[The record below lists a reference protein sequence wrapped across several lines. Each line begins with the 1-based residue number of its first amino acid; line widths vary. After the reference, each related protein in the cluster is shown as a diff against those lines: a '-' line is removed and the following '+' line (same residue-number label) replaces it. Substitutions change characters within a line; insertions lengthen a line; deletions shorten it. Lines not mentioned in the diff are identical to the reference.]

1 MDLVRIID
9 AQLSFGT
16 IPILDKAEFKIS
28 SGERVCIVGR
38 NGTGKST
45 LMQVIEG
52 TIPLDGGEINRVG
65 GVKIA
70 RLEQD
75 PPKNISS
82 TVFDFIAEG
91 LPEVAQLLKD
101 YHHISHDVAEDPSD
115 ANLNKLD
122 KLLSRLDSSNGW
134 QFETRINHVMSR
146 LNLDGDT
153 NLDSL
158 SGGWLRKV
166 ALARALVKEP
176 DLLLLD
182 EPTNH
187 LDVKA
192 IEWLEGFLKDF
203 NGAVLFISHDR
214 AFIHRLATRIV
225 DLDRGRIL
233 NFPGDYAAYIVG
245 KEEALQV
252 EVQQNA
258 LFDKRL
264 AEEETWIRQGV
275 KARRTRSESRVREL
289 NAMRTERKGR
299 LAKLG
304 TADISVSTANRSGKL
319 VFEGKNIAF
328 GFGDTPLVKNFSTL
342 VMRGDRIGLIGPNG
356 AGKTTLVKLLL
367 GDLEVDSGSVKQ
379 GVNLEIAYFD
389 QYRMQLDENLT
400 VQENVAD
407 GKQELTIDGNTRHVL
422 GYLQDFLFSP
432 KRARTPVKAL
442 SGGEKNR
449 LLLAKLFSKPSNLLI
464 LDEPT
469 NDLDI
474 ETLELLEDIVANYK
488 GTVLTVSHDREFI
501 NNTVTSIYAFE
512 GNGHVEEVFG
522 DFSEYKRYT
531 EAREAQRALL
541 SKNQSSKDQTNK
553 GQSKK
558 DTVAND
564 KAPKPKKA
572 DSSPSVAQ
580 TKKLS
585 YKQQRELEELPGILE
600 KLEQQV
606 ETLQVQVN
614 SPEFFK
620 ATQQQTQ
627 EILNQLSEAESN
639 LDTAF
644 SRWEELEDLQ

>member
-1 MDLVRIID
+1 
-9 AQLSFGT
+9 
-16 IPILDKAEFKIS
+16 
-28 SGERVCIVGR
+28 
-38 NGTGKST
+38 
-45 LMQVIEG
+45 
-52 TIPLDGGEINRVG
+52 
-65 GVKIA
+65 
-70 RLEQD
+70 
-75 PPKNISS
+75 
-82 TVFDFIAEG
+82 
-91 LPEVAQLLKD
+91 
-101 YHHISHDVAEDPSD
+101 
-115 ANLNKLD
+115 
-122 KLLSRLDSSNGW
+122 
-134 QFETRINHVMSR
+134 
-146 LNLDGDT
+146 
-153 NLDSL
+153 
-158 SGGWLRKV
+158 
-166 ALARALVKEP
+166 
-176 DLLLLD
+176 
-182 EPTNH
+182 
-187 LDVKA
+187 
-192 IEWLEGFLKDF
+192 
-203 NGAVLFISHDR
+203 
-214 AFIHRLATRIV
+214 
-225 DLDRGRIL
+225 GRIL

-289 NAMRTERKGR
+289 MAMRTERKGR
-299 LAKLG
+299 LEKLG
-304 TADISVSTANRSGKL
+304 TADISVSSANRSGKL
-319 VFEGKNIAF
+319 VFEGKNISF

-367 GDLEVDSGSVKQ
+367 GDLEVDSGSVRQ

-512 GNGHVEEVFG
+512 GDGHIEEVFG

-531 EAREAQRALL
+531 DAREAKKALL
-541 SKNQSSKDQTNK
+541 SKKEPSKATA
-553 GQSKK
+553 KK
-558 DTVAND
+558 EKVANEQ
-564 KAPKPKKA
+564 APKAKKA
-572 DSSPSVAQ
+572 ASSPSVTQ

-585 YKQQRELEELPGILE
+585 YKQQHELEALPGLLE
-600 KLEQQV
+600 ALEQQV

-614 SPEFFK
+614 SAEFFK
-620 ATQQQTQ
+620 ASQQQTQ
-627 EILNQLSEAESN
+627 EILNQLSNAESK